1 MGDYNT
7 NNINN
12 SASQLIKSINTV
24 IDDKLKTVLRLDS
37 AIVKRVG
44 NNGTVDIY
52 FPPENNIEFTSISN
66 QTPFTL
72 YPGDSVEVLIKDGSY
87 SNCWIV
93 AKHKVSNDLT
103 KQIEQALK
111 KVALYSDVTTSAKV
125 KAVGFRILG
134 TYPTLE
140 ELKIAIVNPNQ
151 GDMYNVGTEGNYK
164 VYMWDTTGTP
174 DWKDQGSLS
183 IIVSVEA
190 MTDSDI
196 ENLWK
201 NTFGSFCPGED
212 VSIMTDT
219 DIENLWENA

>member
-1 MGDYNT
+1 MGNYST

-24 IDDKLKTVLRLDS
+24 IDDKLKTALRLDS
-37 AIVKRVG
+37 AIVKRVS

-93 AKHKVSNDLT
+93 AKHKASNELT

-111 KVALYSDVTTSAKV
+111 NITLYSESYSVSKNE
-125 KAVGFRILG
+125 GFGIKILG
-134 TYPTLE
+134 TYSTLE
-140 ELKIAIVNPNQ
+140 ELKSSVINPKQ
-151 GDMYNVGTEGNYK
+151 GDMYNVGVEGNYK

-174 DWKDQGSLS
+174 SWKNQGSLS
-183 IIVSVEA
+183 PAINAQV
-190 MTDSDI
+190 
-196 ENLWK
+196 
-201 NTFGSFCPGED
+201 
-212 VSIMTDT
+212 MTDT
-219 DIENLWENA
+219 DIEKLWKNA